1 MTRDTDLAGGRF
13 FWGLH
18 RIVPDN
24 SEQPAVSGQR
34 RSPGV
39 YAGGVSVATVTP
51 SAPTVGAARRAATP
65 LIAAGAEEV
74 LVFGSVARGTAGP
87 DSDIDLVAIFAD
99 IDYSDRSRI
108 EESLRATAVEALA
121 DEEAAERWPVGVLA
135 TDWPEWRQRCRRV
148 PASLEAT
155 IERDAISVATAA
167 RRRRSNWAKPMIKPM
182 SNSAEAVEQFGEALL
197 RRVHDLA
204 ERAGPGRVESDPEKS
219 AAYRERERRIRV
231 INATVEA
238 ALTCEIS
245 LKVLL
250 IAAGKVGGVE
260 VELKKLGRNV
270 DHLMQR
276 FEGEATGIKA
286 RRILQG
292 HGVNFAE
299 IGEWRARGTYNV
311 PEDRLYGE
319 AEALVGSYVA
329 AAVELFDYTTS
340 VILPLVTD
348 SDQRAALAAEAA
360 EATTESTRWDVISGV
375 ANPPPQP
382 GIGMT

>member
-1 MTRDTDLAGGRF
+1 M
-13 FWGLH
+13 
-18 RIVPDN
+18 
-24 SEQPAVSGQR
+24 
-34 RSPGV
+34 

-270 DHLMQR
+270 DVGGFGENLTTKGIDLTAAIVGERWRVGTTILEVSEPRMPCWRLNLRMEDTRFVQR
-276 FEGEATGIKA
+276 FNAAG
-286 RRILQG
+286 RP
-292 HGVNFAE
+292 
-299 IGEWRARGTYNV
+299 GTYLRII
-311 PEDRLYGE
+311 EEGDHESLLRRGGLY
-319 AEALVGSYVA
+319 AELWSRQSGGFLAK
-329 AAVELFDYTTS
+329 D
-340 VILPLVTD
+340 
-348 SDQRAALAAEAA
+348 AAE
-360 EATTESTRWDVISGV
+360 
-375 ANPPPQP
+375 
-382 GIGMT
+382 